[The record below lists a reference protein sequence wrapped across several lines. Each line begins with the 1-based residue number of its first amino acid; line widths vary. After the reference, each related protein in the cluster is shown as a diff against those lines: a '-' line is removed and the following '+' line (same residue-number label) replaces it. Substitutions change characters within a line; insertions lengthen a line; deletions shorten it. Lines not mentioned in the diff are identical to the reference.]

1 MPQKPVCRTT
11 VMRFALLPQVGPLF
25 DNLYQLAC
33 ERGRFICDE
42 RPLLYYRVH
51 DGATTKACIMD
62 NRRAEEEE
70 AMFRR
75 FWPYPVARLLMH
87 FYKTAYGEYE

>member
-1 MPQKPVCRTT
+1 MLGTPLVRSEY
-11 VMRFALLPQVGPLF
+11 RFALDW

-75 FWPYPVARLLMH
+75 FWPGPVARLLMH